1 MRIDEATIRDQQ
13 AAFLAAARP
22 YWHAVAR
29 SSDVPPG
36 GTHAVTLLEEQ
47 LVVWRSPAGQLSLLD
62 DLCSHRGVRLSMGAV
77 TDEGCLRCP
86 YHAWEYATDG
96 SCVVIPQLPHAH
108 IPSRADVP
116 SYQVTEHSG
125 LVWAC
130 LAPPGDEARP
140 APRLEEV
147 DDLGTHWLHVGE
159 PKDWDAQATRQIE
172 NFCDV
177 AHFSVL
183 HTDTFG
189 NPDEVVVPPYDVT
202 RSDDGFRLTFDFPYV
217 SAYDQ
222 GTAAAADGTFG
233 MVFRYRAELPL
244 AVHLENAAGPGSV
257 MFVAPSPTTAT
268 SCRIFWCTGFPLGT
282 EVDIPAF
289 EAVEDAVF
297 DPDQRIVEGQRPERL
312 PLDLTEELHLPF
324 DRFAVAYR
332 RALVDLGFPQVGSR
346 TAVA

>member
-1 MRIDEATIRDQQ
+1 MNE
-13 AAFLAAARP
+13 FLAAARP
-22 YWHAVAR
+22 FWHAVAR
-29 SSDVPPG
+29 SSDVAPG
-36 GTHAVTLLEEQ
+36 QTLAVTLLEEQ
-47 LVVWRSPAGQLSLLD
+47 LVLWRSPAGQLSLLD
-62 DLCSHRGVRLSMGAV
+62 DLCSHRGVRLSMGSV

-86 YHAWEYATDG
+86 YHAWEYDPTGACTR
-96 SCVVIPQLPHAH
+96 IPQLPHDR

-116 SYQVTEHSG
+116 GYQTTEHSG

-130 LAPPGDEARP
+130 LVPAGEEARP

-159 PKDWDAQATRQIE
+159 PMDWACQAPRQIE

-183 HTDTFG
+183 HVDTFG

-202 RSDDGFRLTFDFPYV
+202 RSDDGWRLSFDYPYV

-222 GTAAAADGTFG
+222 GTAANADGSYG
-233 MVFRYRAELPL
+233 MVFGYRAELPL
-244 AVHLENAAGPGSV
+244 AVHLDNAAGPGTV

-268 SCRIFWCTGFPLGT
+268 TCRVFWCTGFPLGT
-282 EVDIPAF
+282 EVDVPAF

-297 DPDQRIVEGQRPERL
+297 APDQRIVEGQRPERL

-332 RALVDLGFPQVGSR
+332 RALVDLGFPALGRHMANSVE
-346 TAVA
+346 